1 MQRAGVAMPRE
12 DRRIVFDYAETYK
25 AIFALCVKNAMPPLF
40 VGAIAAITFKANDD
54 KIVVVR
60 FADELQGTAVT
71 SEYSQDFL
79 AAALVLYCRT
89 CAIPVPKKG
98 RKSVEVGADSVTL
111 HIIL

>member
-1 MQRAGVAMPRE
+1 MQTAGVAMPRE

-25 AIFALCVKNAMPPLF
+25 ALFALCVKKEMPRLF
-40 VGAIAAITFKANDD
+40 AGTIAAITFKANDD
-54 KIVVVR
+54 KSVVVR
-60 FADELQGTAVT
+60 FADELQGTAAT

-89 CAIPVPKKG
+89 CSIPVPKKAM
-98 RKSVEVGADSVTL
+98 KSVELGADSVTL

>member
-1 MQRAGVAMPRE
+1 MPRE

-25 AIFALCVKNAMPPLF
+25 AIFALCVKKEMPRLF
-40 VGAIAAITFKANDD
+40 AGAIAAITFKANDD
-54 KIVVVR
+54 DKSVVVR
-60 FADELQGTAVT
+60 FADELQGAAAT

-89 CAIPVPKKG
+89 CAIPVPKRG
-98 RKSVEVGADSVTL
+98 RKSVELGADNVTL

>member
-1 MQRAGVAMPRE
+1 MPRE

-25 AIFALCVKNAMPPLF
+25 AIFALCVKKEMRRPFA
-40 VGAIAAITFKANDD
+40 GTIAAITFKANDD
-54 KIVVVR
+54 NSVIVR
-60 FADELQGTAVT
+60 FADELQGTAAT

-89 CAIPVPKKG
+89 CAIPVPKRG
-98 RKSVEVGADSVTL
+98 RKSVELGADSVTL